1 MLQAS
6 LEQAMARRLR
16 YVTPGGALTHVST
29 YLGSNKMEWLAQ
41 GLAAPSAQSLAGQPM
56 AYLVEQAPGATV
68 DAHFH
73 AVDQFQVFVAG
84 SGRIG
89 THTVRA
95 LTVHY
100 AGAFSPYGPIAAGEQ
115 GLSYVTLR
123 RDWDPGAQWMPAAAP
138 VLRALPERRH
148 VAYTTEPM
156 DLDALAGGS
165 AQGVQWRELAVTGH
179 AGSARWCGA
188 AAGQDLLADPSGSA
202 GQFWYVLAGSLVDAQ
217 GRQQQRGGCLFMAA
231 DQPPEPVRAG
241 EEGAQFLQLRFAP
254 S

>member
-1 MLQAS
+1 
-6 LEQAMARRLR
+6 
-16 YVTPGGALTHVST
+16 
-29 YLGSNKMEWLAQ
+29 
-41 GLAAPSAQSLAGQPM
+41 
-56 AYLVEQAPGATV
+56 
-68 DAHFH
+68 
-73 AVDQFQVFVAG
+73 
-84 SGRIG
+84 
-89 THTVRA
+89 
-95 LTVHY
+95 
-100 AGAFSPYGPIAAGEQ
+100 
-115 GLSYVTLR
+115 
-123 RDWDPGAQWMPAAAP
+123 